1 MIITAKV
8 KTKQPVFR
16 IEKGGVWVISVKAPP
31 EKNRANAEIIKEL
44 SKVYGVV
51 RILSGLKSSRKRI
64 LLE

>member
-8 KTKQPVFR
+8 KTKQPTFIVK
-16 IEKGGVWVISVKAPP
+16 KGGIWAISVKSPP

-44 SKVYGVV
+44 SKVYSVV
-51 RILSGLKSSRKRI
+51 RILSGSKSSRKRI